1 MTTEK
6 LSAKEKQRKRMKRW
20 REANREHIKSYQ
32 KVWREQNAVQ
42 VADYQ
47 KEYHK
52 EYKTREEVQI
62 SAKKRGLWKY
72 YRMTPCEFNALW
84 SSQDGKCAICDV
96 DMMPKG
102 RSPTSVAV
110 DHNHINGAVRGLL
123 CRVCNVGIGYLRD
136 DPDLLIRAAE
146 YLVDRGFYAFQKKGL

>member
-6 LSAKEKQRKRMKRW
+6 LSAKEKQRERMKRW
-20 REANREHIKSYQ
+20 REANRDHIKSYQ

-52 EYKTREEVQI
+52 EYKTREEVQ
-62 SAKKRGLWKY
+62 AETKRRGLWKA
-72 YRMTPCEFNALW
+72 YRMTPKEFNALW
-84 SSQDGKCAICDV
+84 VSQDGKCAICDV

-102 RSPTSVAV
+102 RTPTSVAV
-110 DHNHINGAVRGLL
+110 DHNHVNGAVRGLL

-136 DPDLLIRAAE
+136 DPDLLVRAAE